1 MRCSATWIVH
11 EEMKTDRSRI
21 PKTFV
26 MQWQWTESGAY
37 KLQNMQKHHGSKLAH
52 LFYNAMASE
61 QLEYSSI
68 VYILIFTFK
77 FMHLADAFI
86 QSDLQAIYLY
96 CQYVC
101 SLGTHNLC
109 AANAML

>member
-26 MQWQWTESGAY
+26 MQWQWTETGAY
-37 KLQNMQKHHGSKLAH
+37 KLQNMQKHHESKLAQ

-68 VYILIFTFK
+68 VYILIFTFT

-86 QSDLQAIYLY
+86 QSDSAFRLY
-96 CQYVC
+96 ICIVSMCVPWESNPQPLRC
-101 SLGTHNLC
+101 
-109 AANAML
+109 